1 MKAVAYQKFLPAEHP
16 ESLLDV
22 ELPAPEAQSRDL
34 LVRVEAVSV
43 NPVDTKV
50 RVRKEPAEGDYQVLG
65 WDAAGVVEAVGAEV
79 TLFQPGDKVYYAGAL
94 DRPGSNSELHLV
106 DERIAAKMP
115 ESLDFAQAA
124 ALPLT
129 TITAWE
135 ILFDRL
141 GFTAEST
148 GTLLVIGAAGG
159 VGSIMIQL
167 AKQLTRLTVIGTSS
181 REETKQ
187 WALDLGADHVINHR
201 NPLHEEL
208 QALGTPQVH
217 AIASL
222 TNTEQHLPAL
232 AEAIAPQGKIAVIDD
247 PSALDIMPFKQKCVS
262 WHWEFMFTRS
272 LFQTEDIQKQHDLLT
287 ETARLIDAG
296 RIKTTL
302 AETFGAINATNL
314 RRAHQLLESGKSRGK
329 IVLAGF
335 E

>member
-1 MKAVAYQKFLPAEHP
+1 MKAIAYQKSLPAEHP
-16 ESLLDV
+16 ESLMEI
-22 ELPAPEAQSRDL
+22 ELPAPAASGRDL
-34 LVRVEAVSV
+34 LVRVEAISV

-50 RVRKEPAEGDYQVLG
+50 RMRKEPAEGEYQVLG
-65 WDAAGVVEAVGAEV
+65 WDAAGVVEAVGPEV
-79 TLFQPGDKVYYAGAL
+79 TRFHPGDRVFYAGAL

-115 ESLDFAQAA
+115 ASLDFPQAA

-141 GFTAEST
+141 GFTADST
-148 GTLLVIGAAGG
+148 GTLLIIGAGGG

-167 AKQLTRLTVIGTSS
+167 AKQLTRLTVIGTAS
-181 REETKQ
+181 REETRQ
-187 WALDLGADHVINHR
+187 WALELGADQVIDHR
-201 NPLHEEL
+201 NPLHQEL
-208 QALGTPQVH
+208 RKLGHPEVH
-217 AIASL
+217 AITAL
-222 TNTEQHLPAL
+222 TRTDQHLAAM
-232 AEAIAPQGKIAVIDD
+232 AEAIAPQGKIAIIDD
-247 PSALDIMPFKQKCVS
+247 PASLDIMPFKQKSVS

-272 LFQTEDIQKQHDLLT
+272 LFQTGDMIKQHELLT

-296 RIKTTL
+296 KIRTTL
-302 AETFGAINATNL
+302 AESFGTITAANL

-335 E
+335 